1 MGVNVGFVGLGS
13 MGVGMATNIMKSGF
27 PLWVYDLRVEAT
39 SALGERGARQAENL
53 SDLSAH
59 CNWIVLSLPDQSVVE
74 EVLFGD
80 GGLATTATEG
90 QVIVDC
96 GTTHPDFSREAAARL
111 RERGVSFLDAPVTG
125 METRAADGTLT
136 FMVGGEEAAYEE
148 VRPLLE
154 AMGELVVHMGAS
166 GNGQLTKVTNNV
178 LYNISCAAMAEML
191 TLAVK
196 LGLDADKVRRVVGSG
211 SGQSFGFDYF
221 SERVL
226 KGEFRQG
233 YPMASAF
240 KDMVVVMERA
250 NQLRAPL
257 PVASGA
263 MQTYRMALA
272 QGLGEEAKGAM
283 IKVWE
288 DLLGVEVR
296 SE

>member
-1 MGVNVGFVGLGS
+1 MNVGFVGLGS
-13 MGVGMATNIMKSGF
+13 MGKGMASNIVKSGF
-27 PLWVYDLRVEAT
+27 PLWVYDLRLEA
-39 SALGERGARQAENL
+39 SSDLVERGARQAENL
-53 SDLSAH
+53 SDLSAN
-59 CNWIVLSLPDQSVVE
+59 CNWIVLSLPHQSAVE
-74 EVLFGD
+74 AVLFGD
-80 GGLATTATEG
+80 AGLATGAREG

-96 GTTHPDFSREAAARL
+96 GTTHPDFSSEAAARL
-111 RERGVSFLDAPVTG
+111 REQGVSFLDAPVTG

-136 FMVGGEEAAYEE
+136 IMVGGDAAAYEE
-148 VRPLLE
+148 VLPLLD
-154 AMGELVVHMGAS
+154 AMGEVVVHMGS
-166 GNGQLTKVTNNV
+166 PGNGQLTKMTNNV

-196 LGLDADKVRRVVGSG
+196 LGLDADKVRRVVGLG

-221 SERVL
+221 SELAL

-240 KDMVVVMERA
+240 KDMVAVMEQA
-250 NQLRAPL
+250 NQQRAPL

-272 QGLGEEAKGAM
+272 KGLGEEAKGAM

>member
-1 MGVNVGFVGLGS
+1 MWP
-13 MGVGMATNIMKSGF
+13 T
-27 PLWVYDLRVEAT
+27 
-39 SALGERGARQAENL
+39 
-53 SDLSAH
+53 
-59 CNWIVLSLPDQSVVE
+59 QS
-74 EVLFGD
+74 
-80 GGLATTATEG
+80 
-90 QVIVDC
+90 I
-96 GTTHPDFSREAAARL
+96 
-111 RERGVSFLDAPVTG
+111 
-125 METRAADGTLT
+125 
-136 FMVGGEEAAYEE
+136 
-148 VRPLLE
+148 
-154 AMGELVVHMGAS
+154 VVHMGS
-166 GNGQLTKVTNNV
+166 PGNGQLTKMTNNV

-221 SERVL
+221 SELAL

-240 KDMVVVMERA
+240 KDMVAVMERA
-250 NQLRAPL
+250 NQQRAPL

-272 QGLGEEAKGAM
+272 KGLGDEAKGAM

>member
-13 MGVGMATNIMKSGF
+13 MGAGMATNIVKKGF

-39 SALGERGARQAENL
+39 AVLGERGARLAENL

-80 GGLATTATEG
+80 GGLATAATEG

-111 RERGVSFLDAPVTG
+111 RERGVAFLDAPVTG

-136 FMVGGEEAAYEE
+136 IMVGGEEAAYEE

-154 AMGELVVHMGAS
+154 AMGEVVVHMGAS

-226 KGEFRQG
+226 KGEFGQG

-240 KDMVVVMERA
+240 KDMVVVMEQA
-250 NQLRAPL
+250 NQQRAPL

-272 QGLGEEAKGAM
+272 RGLGEEAKGAM

-288 DLLGVEVR
+288 ELLGVEVR